1 MYWYYNLGDYSFIFY
16 ILAFGIMIWS
26 LIVRGRLN
34 RLVKKYSDV
43 PVASGKDANTPKTE
57 KSSLS
62 GMAESLKYQAI
73 LLFRKQQAQLS
84 EMLYNTHAISF

>member
-43 PVASGKDANTPKTE
+43 PVASGKDANTCVRTAASVTPC
-57 KSSLS
+57 SSPSRL
-62 GMAESLKYQAI
+62 QAV
-73 LLFRKQQAQLS
+73 R
-84 EMLYNTHAISF
+84 